1 MKQDIIQLIK
11 NYTDT
16 FFIIKG
22 QKNKSIIMLI
32 FGYAPFELLNRKEYA
47 QIDPYY
53 FISNES
59 YHKTKKLVKELKS
72 AGFNAEYSFNFN
84 YKKLLDSASVA
95 GVGKNTLCYM
105 QNFGSRFVIQAIEIE
120 GEHSYLPP
128 NTKLQPACENC
139 NLCKNACPT
148 GAITDK
154 GFDYKKC
161 LRYLQENG
169 KYVKNSEAKAM
180 QNKLLGCDICQAVC
194 PYNKEQK
201 RVEMPQDL
209 KQILTL
215 ENLLKIVND
224 TKKIKQNFEAKI
236 GKNYARQKMLLPTLI
251 LISGNS
257 TNKNLIA
264 KLSAFK
270 NSKSELVQKNLK
282 RAVANL
288 QADKN
293 F

>member
-1 MKQDIIQLIK
+1 MKQNIIQLIK
-11 NYTDT
+11 SYTDT
-16 FFIIKG
+16 FYIIKG
-22 QKNKSIIMLI
+22 QNNKSIIMLI
-32 FGYAPFELLNRKEYA
+32 FGYAPFELLNKKEYA
-47 QIDPYY
+47 QIDAYY

-59 YHKTKKLVKELKS
+59 YHKTKKLAKEFKN
-72 AGFNAEYSFNFN
+72 AGFEAEYRFDFN
-84 YKKLLDSASVA
+84 YKKLLESASVA
-95 GVGKNTLCYM
+95 GVGRNTLCYL

-120 GEHSYLPP
+120 GEYSYLPP
-128 NTKLQPACENC
+128 NTKLQTACENC

-148 GAITDK
+148 GAITEE

-161 LRYLQENG
+161 LRHLQECG
-169 KYVKNSEAKAM
+169 EYVGDKEAKAM

-194 PYNKEQK
+194 PYNKEEK
-201 RVEMPQDL
+201 RVEINEEL

-215 ENLLKIVND
+215 QNLLEVVND
-224 TKKIKQNFEAKI
+224 NKEIKQNFEAKI

-257 TNKNLIA
+257 KNKNLIP

-270 NSKSELVQKNLK
+270 NSKSNLVQKNLS
-282 RAVANL
+282 RAILNL
-288 QADKN
+288 QADKK